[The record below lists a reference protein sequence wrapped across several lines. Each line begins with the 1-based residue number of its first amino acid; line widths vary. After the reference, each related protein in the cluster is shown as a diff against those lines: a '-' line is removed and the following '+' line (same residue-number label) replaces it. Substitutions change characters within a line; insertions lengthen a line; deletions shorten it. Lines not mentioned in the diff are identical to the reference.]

1 MFFINKFKQKII
13 LKLFYLTE
21 KDECAQ
27 PDQGGCMDVCVNTI
41 GSYRCDCRPGYEL
54 SSDGRRCEGGPI
66 RNQMKCNMYI
76 LGNTHS
82 HLGRDA
88 SYLHRVVLL
97 IRGNKNLAQASD
109 LSGENK
115 IGVDETYLGVV

>member
-1 MFFINKFKQKII
+1 MFFINKFKQTNI

-66 RNQMKCNMYI
+66 RNQMKCNMYN
-76 LGNTHS
+76 LRNTHS
-82 HLGRDA
+82 HLGTNA
-88 SYLHRVVLL
+88 SYLHRVVFWTKGDKRVQEPSSSLRF
-97 IRGNKNLAQASD
+97 IREKKNR
-109 LSGENK
+109 
-115 IGVDETYLGVV
+115 Y